1 MFPGSKVLNDKG
13 FWPCIGITA
22 LNVNSSSGGLG
33 RKPLVMPERKPQNQF
48 TGNGLQG
55 SVPSSP
61 KPDCE
66 EVQDEYTSIYD
77 ALEMDTREI
86 IDIFLKNFTG
96 FPHSKSGNKQ
106 VLATMNRVVE
116 SLVMKHELV
125 YKGMIARLNLEQK
138 GEDVSFVKTV
148 ATELFSDGITNWGRI
163 ASLLTFGAMV
173 SKHQNDKG
181 LSKCVSLVGKEIS
194 SYLLTTQRDWLL
206 KNKAW
211 DGFVE
216 FFHVPNT
223 EAAVRNTLMA
233 IGSVAT
239 FGAALAYLTR

>member
-1 MFPGSKVLNDKG
+1 MFPGSKVSNDNG

-22 LNVNSSSGGLG
+22 LNVSSRSS
-33 RKPLVMPERKPQNQF
+33 KPQIMPELKTQNPF
-48 TGNGLQG
+48 TRNGLQG

-61 KPDCE
+61 ESDCE
-66 EVQDEYTSIYD
+66 KTPDEYTSNRIYD

-86 IDIFLKNFTG
+86 IDIFLKNFNG
-96 FPHSKSGNKQ
+96 LPHSKRGNKQ
-106 VLATMNRVVE
+106 VLETMNRVVE
-116 SLVMKHELV
+116 SLVVKHELA

-173 SKHQNDKG
+173 CKHQKDKG
-181 LSKCVSLVGKEIS
+181 LTNCVSLVGKEIS
-194 SYLLTTQRDWLL
+194 NYLLTAQRDWLL

-216 FFHVPNT
+216 FFRVPDT
-223 EAAVRNTLMA
+223 EGAVRNALMA

-239 FGAALAYLTR
+239 FGAALAYLIR

>member
-33 RKPLVMPERKPQNQF
+33 RKPLVMPELKPQNQF

-61 KPDCE
+61 EPDCE

-116 SLVMKHELV
+116 SLVVKHELA

-163 ASLLTFGAMV
+163 ASLLTLGAMV
-173 SKHQNDKG
+173 CKHQNDKG
-181 LSKCVSLVGKEIS
+181 LSKCASLVGKEIS
-194 SYLLTTQRDWLL
+194 SYLLITQRDWLL
-206 KNKAW
+206 KNNAW

-239 FGAALAYLTR
+239 FGAALAYLIR

>member
-1 MFPGSKVLNDKG
+1 MFTGSKVSNDNG
-13 FWPCIGITA
+13 FWPCIGIAA
-22 LNVNSSSGGLG
+22 LNVNNSSS
-33 RKPLVMPERKPQNQF
+33 RFNSKPLVMPELKTQNQF
-48 TGNGLQG
+48 TGNGVQG

-61 KPDCE
+61 ETDCE
-66 EVQDEYTSIYD
+66 ETDAYSSIYT
-77 ALEMDTREI
+77 ALEMDTRDI
-86 IDIFLKNFTG
+86 IDIFLKSFTG
-96 FPHSKSGNKQ
+96 LPHSKNGKKQ
-106 VLATMNRVVE
+106 VLATMKRVVD
-116 SLVMKHELV
+116 SLEVKHEKA

-138 GEDVSFVKTV
+138 GEDVSFVKIV

-173 SKHQNDKG
+173 CKHQNDRG
-181 LSKCVSLVGKEIS
+181 LGKCVSLVGEEIS
-194 SYLLTTQRDWLL
+194 SYLLTDQRDWLL

-216 FFHVPNT
+216 FFRVPDT

-239 FGAALAYLTR
+239 FGAALAYLIR